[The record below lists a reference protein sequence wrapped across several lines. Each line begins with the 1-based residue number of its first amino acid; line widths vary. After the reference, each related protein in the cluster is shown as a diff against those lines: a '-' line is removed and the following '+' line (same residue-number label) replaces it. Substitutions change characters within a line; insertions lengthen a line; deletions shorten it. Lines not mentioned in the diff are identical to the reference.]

1 MNMIRRFM
9 LRLPAPRAARE
20 QQLIEQSILK
30 IATMW
35 NACGPSSY
43 ERMRSACLTVAALY
57 PEPTL
62 YTLERLFENMAT
74 NQPTDLAHAFYNQ
87 YCNGKSK

>member
-1 MNMIRRFM
+1 VSMIRRFL
-9 LRLPAPRAARE
+9 LRLPASRAVRE

-35 NACGPSSY
+35 NAYGPSSY

-57 PEPTL
+57 PEPTHR
-62 YTLERLFENMAT
+62 TLERLFEDMAT
-74 NQPTDLAHAFYNQ
+74 SQPTDLALAFYNQ
-87 YCNGKSK
+87 YCSRER